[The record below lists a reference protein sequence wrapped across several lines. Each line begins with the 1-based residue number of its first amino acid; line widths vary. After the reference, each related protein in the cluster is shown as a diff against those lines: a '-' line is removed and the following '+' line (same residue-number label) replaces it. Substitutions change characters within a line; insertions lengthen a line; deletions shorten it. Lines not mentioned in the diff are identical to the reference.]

1 MVGGAPGGGKEGP
14 LSPESKLA
22 LGELGDEDPLL
33 GLTRDC
39 KENGEVRSGQW
50 WWWWWWCVLLWL
62 VIYEEKVSTPYN
74 LVCYLNM

>member
-1 MVGGAPGGGKEGP
+1 MVEAPGGKEGP

-39 KENGEVRSGQW
+39 KRNGDASGKR
-50 WWWWWWCVLLWL
+50 CGGGGV
-62 VIYEEKVSTPYN
+62 
-74 LVCYLNM
+74 